1 MARCKGMTLTELMFT
16 LLVVATLLGWGVPG
30 FEALVADSRQTA
42 DINAFVTAVQLA
54 RSEAAKR
61 GRAVVLCNTNDFAR
75 CGIDG
80 DGYGA
85 GWMVFVNEDGS
96 SPPARSDDEPL
107 LYGYEPA
114 SEGSI
119 VSNRRLFEF
128 RAHLKRSTNGTVTF
142 CDRRGADAARA
153 IVVSYTGRPRVSPSG
168 SGGRALECSP

>member
-16 LLVVATLLGWGVPG
+16 LLIVATLLGWGVPG
-30 FEALVADSRQTA
+30 FETLVADSRQTA

-61 GRAVVLCNTNDFAR
+61 GRAVVLCSTNDNAR
-75 CGIDG
+75 CGADG

-85 GWMVFVNEDGS
+85 GWMVFVNEDNA
-96 SPPARSDDEPL
+96 SPPGRSDDEPL

-128 RAHLKRSTNGTVTF
+128 RAFRKRSTNGTVTF

-153 IVVSYTGRPRVSPSG
+153 IVVSYTGRPRVSPG
-168 SGGRALECSP
+168 GPGGRALECPP